1 MSEHPFNLKGQQK
14 SFGGHGQRDGGIWK
28 SPEFYLRQGIVVA
41 EIVHHGQDDF
51 KLRFVPT
58 EGFSEGETTVAVI
71 GSSFAAGAATGA
83 AVGSIIP
90 GAGTVVGGILGGV
103 AGWLAGDTVGDV
115 IGPTIWTPV
124 GEKGQFNT
132 YDIVQVAESSEGAL
146 PPGKYRVEVESK
158 NKWECSFIQPDL
170 GQPQFSLTGE
180 DEEEE
185 KEAGRYII
193 GPCEPSRRPILANIF
208 HKGPGGLYACAYSI
222 DGMHRCEI
230 HYEEGQ
236 FYVEQVQTEI
246 RAGKEYMFLIVA
258 DNEWNITFS
267 EGY

>member
-1 MSEHPFNLKGQQK
+1 MSEYPFNLKGQQN
-14 SFGGHGQRDGGIWK
+14 SFSRNGNRDGETWK
-28 SPEFYLRQGIVVA
+28 SREFYLRQGIVVA
-41 EIVHHGQDDF
+41 EISHHGHGDF

-71 GSSFAAGAATGA
+71 GSGFAAGAATGA

-103 AGWLAGDTVGDV
+103 AGWLAGNTVGDV

-124 GEKGQFNT
+124 EEKGQFNT
-132 YDIVQVAESSEGAL
+132 YDIVQVAENSVGAL
-146 PPGKYRVEVESK
+146 PPGKYRIEVESK
-158 NKWECSFIQPDL
+158 AKWECRFIQPDL
-170 GQPQFSLTGE
+170 GQPQFSLTGD
-180 DEEEE
+180 DEEEAI
-185 KEAGRYII
+185 EAGLYVI
-193 GPCEPSRRPILANIF
+193 GPCEPSRRPILADIL
-208 HKGPGGLYACAYSI
+208 HKGPGGLYACAFSI

-236 FYVEQVQTEI
+236 FFAEQVKTEI
-246 RAGKEYMFLIVA
+246 RAGKEYMLLVVA
-258 DNEWNITFS
+258 DNEWNITFR